1 MIFYIISILIV
12 LINSSI
18 ANSFQINQHKDSLLQ
33 EKIFGGSMLD
43 KSSIEFPQ
51 TEDKF
56 YITSGQSIL
65 STRISIE
72 MKEGRIKDILNIIS
86 EKTGIKMI
94 YHDENVKSVI
104 TDFFVYDETI
114 ENILNHLFRN
124 KDCSYVLTEK
134 NEIIIAKTQKI
145 DEETGAIQGVVR
157 DKSTG
162 EPLIGANV
170 IIKEN
175 RFGSATN
182 RAGKYFIYK
191 LKPGKYTVEV
201 SFIGYKK
208 ESKEVIVKKGEVVN
222 VDFLLE
228 STAFYIGAIEVVGT
242 TELIPK
248 DANTKTVITG
258 AEVEHFQAS
267 SIGDVLDLVPG
278 VQKTSNPGLSKTSQ
292 VAIRGEE
299 TDKLSALGT
308 LVMVD
313 GIPLSNNANLQF
325 EKWTSGITGP
335 SNVGG
340 GVDLRTIPADN
351 IESIEVIRGLPSVRY
366 GDVTAGVINV
376 RTKTGV
382 QPNRLK
388 IKNNPDTR
396 EFNLGGGSN
405 LKIAGFSYNLN
416 AAQSERDIRKKG
428 DEYTR
433 LTGQVV
439 FSKDFLENRLNT
451 NWKFYGQKI
460 FDEEQPK
467 GDVYQTRNYNRGYS
481 LQTAWWGKYTS
492 ELGIETINYNAYL
505 NYRRE
510 NSMKSRLVQSD
521 LRILPSGDTVSTY
534 LGKVETRGNEWQ
546 LGGRFEW
553 EKIYLMGNYIHKIL
567 AGTDIQ
573 YEANTGEGVL
583 IDTLFNYYGVES
595 GMLPYRFDDIPGQTL
610 ASIYLEDKITGKL
623 GIDFTAVVGFRY
635 EMYRPYGFNL
645 SGLIGRGDIVKSHQG
660 SFFNPRFNFVAYFS
674 ESNQLRFSA
683 GATTKS
689 PAMSYI
695 YPKPTV
701 LKWRNP
707 IDSMI
712 VYYRPD
718 TKNPE
723 LKGYK
728 EWQYEISYDQKISN
742 LIGTSIS
749 FYYKS
754 RKNDPTGQTIP
765 IFYYKEINSSR
776 FLYYIGN
783 YSIQQN
789 SGWSN
794 SKGIELTVRTS
805 KIKPLNMEFQIVGSY
820 NYVKRGSNAWQYDE
834 NPDLTLGRFPN
845 YKVPGVPFDT
855 LIGFVYDAS
864 IYWSDRLIMN
874 YFVKYTHPVLGLW
887 VTIRAEHT
895 IFERSRNYNLKP
907 IDFSVIT
914 DSAKLVAVQMS
925 RDFDERVK
933 TKPAKW
939 LFNINISKSLFKG
952 AEVSFYVNNFLDDP
966 AIYRYQYTYNPNDI
980 TESVRN
986 PSLFYGIEFSMVVD
1000 ELFKVWK

>member
-1 MIFYIISILIV
+1 MLIQIILFIIISINLITPRLLV
-12 LINSSI
+12 G
-18 ANSFQINQHKDSLLQ
+18 QIDDTLKSDL
-33 EKIFGGSMLD
+33 IFGGSMME
-43 KSSIEFPQ
+43 KSNLEFPQ
-51 TEDKF
+51 NEKNDYLALSQTILQQK
-56 YITSGQSIL
+56 ITIELKKGTLRDIL
-65 STRISIE
+65 SFIS
-72 MKEGRIKDILNIIS
+72 L
-86 EKTGIKMI
+86 KTGIRMI
-94 YHDENVKSVI
+94 FHDDLVKEEI
-104 TDFFVYDETI
+104 NDFYVYDESL
-114 ENILNHLFRN
+114 ENVLNFLLKN
-124 KDCSYVLTEK
+124 KNLSYLLTEK
-134 NEIIIAKTQKI
+134 NEIIIARTQKL
-145 DEETGAIQGVVR
+145 DEETGSIQGTVR
-157 DKSTG
+157 DKSG

-175 RFGSATN
+175 KFGAATN
-182 RAGKYFIYK
+182 KFGKYVIHK
-191 LKPGKYTVEV
+191 LKPGKYTLEA

-208 ESKEVIVKKGEVVN
+208 ESNEVIVKKGEIVT
-222 VDFLLE
+222 VDFYLE

-248 DANTKTVITG
+248 DANTKTIISG

-278 VQKTSNPGLSKTSQ
+278 IQKTSNPGLSKTSQ

-313 GIPLSNNANLQF
+313 GIPISNNTNLQF

-351 IESIEVIRGLPSVRY
+351 VESIEVIRGLPSVRY

-376 RTKTGV
+376 KTKTGI
-382 QPNRLK
+382 QPHRLK
-388 IKNNPDTR
+388 IKNNPDTK
-396 EFNLGGGSN
+396 EINLGGGSN
-405 LKIAGFSYNLN
+405 LGFTGLSYNLN

-428 DEYTR
+428 DEYIR
-433 LTGQVV
+433 LTGQMV
-439 FSKDFLENRLNT
+439 FSKDFINNRLNT
-451 NWKFYGQKI
+451 NWKIYGQKI

-481 LQTAWWGKYTS
+481 FQTAWWGKYTS
-492 ELGIETINYNAYL
+492 ELGIETLNFNAYL

-521 LRILPSGDTVSTY
+521 LRILPSGDTISTY

-546 LGGRFEW
+546 AGGRLEW
-553 EKIYLMGNYIHKIL
+553 EKIYLTGDYIHKIL
-567 AGTDIQ
+567 VGSDVQ

-595 GMLPYRFDDIPGQTL
+595 GKLPYRFDDIPGQTL
-610 ASIYLEDKITGKL
+610 ASIYAEDKITGKL
-623 GIDFTAVVGFRY
+623 GVEFSAVIGFRY
-635 EMYRPYGFNL
+635 EMYRPYRFNL
-645 SGLIGRGDIVKSHQG
+645 RGLWGKGDILESHQG
-660 SFFNPRFNFVAYFS
+660 SFFNPRFNFIAYLS
-674 ESNQLRFSA
+674 ESNQIRLSM

-695 YPKPTV
+695 YPPPSV

-707 IDSMI
+707 LDSLI
-712 VYYRPD
+712 VFYRPS
-718 TKNPE
+718 THNPE

-749 FYYKS
+749 AYYKV
-754 RKNDPTGQTIP
+754 RKNDPSGQTIP
-765 IFYYKEINSSR
+765 IFYYNESNSNIY
-776 FLYYIGN
+776 LYYIGK
-783 YSIQQN
+783 YSVQQN
-789 SGWSN
+789 LGWSQ
-794 SKGIELTVRTS
+794 SKGIELTLRS
-805 KIKPLNMEFQIVGSY
+805 IKIKPLNMEFQVVGSY
-820 NYVKRGSNAWQYDE
+820 NFVKRGSNAWQYDE
-834 NPDLTLGRFPN
+834 NPDQTLGRFHN
-845 YKVPGVPFDT
+845 YRVPDIPIDT
-855 LIGFVYDAS
+855 LLGFVYDAS
-864 IYWSDRLIMN
+864 MYWSDRLILN
-874 YFVKYTHPVLGLW
+874 YFVKYTHPALGLW
-887 VTIRAEHT
+887 LTIRAEHT
-895 IFERSRNYNLKP
+895 IFERSRTYNLKP
-907 IDFSVIT
+907 IDFSVIN
-914 DSAKLVAVQMS
+914 DSVKLYTVRIS
-925 RDFDERVK
+925 REFDERIK

-980 TESVRN
+980 AEDTRN

-1000 ELFKVWK
+1000 EIFKVLR